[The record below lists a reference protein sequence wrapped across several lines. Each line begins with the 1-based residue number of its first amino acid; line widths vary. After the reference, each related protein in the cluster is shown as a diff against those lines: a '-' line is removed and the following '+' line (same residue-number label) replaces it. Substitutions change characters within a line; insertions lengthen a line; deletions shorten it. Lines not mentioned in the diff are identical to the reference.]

1 MKKPRRDLWSG
12 VVKILNCCISRS
24 GSPGG
29 RERGTEGERA
39 LWIYVQRQRER
50 RERER
55 ERAQVARNEG
65 RGERGRSEE
74 RRN

>member
-39 LWIYVQRQRER
+39 LWIYVQRQRG
-50 RERER
+50 ERER